1 MKDLRFVLRD
11 CSMSEMKTTHPKAE
25 IMAVRRASRAFTLVE
40 LLVVIAIIGILIGLL
55 LPAVQQARAA
65 ARRSACSN
73 NLSQFA
79 LALQNFEFAFEH
91 LPVGVTDQQSPVADT
106 VSGDK
111 TGWMVRVLP
120 QLEHRAIYERYDFEA
135 GAFGD
140 ANKDVRTVNVG
151 VYRCPSDPTL
161 SATVPQG
168 VMVDTSHY
176 YSVDG
181 VAISSYAGCYG
192 GSETPID
199 EESRGVFR
207 QNNPVWMS
215 DITDG
220 ASHTLAVSEA
230 WAGVD
235 SLGWMVGTRSTL
247 RNTDHPVNE
256 WKQWV
261 DRADVSELEEAIV
274 SENQLIA
281 PNPAV
286 RDLDP
291 LYVGGFA
298 SAHVGGVNSALMDG
312 AVQFFTNFMDPKL
325 WSYYGHRD
333 DNEIM
338 SEGGW

>member
-1 MKDLRFVLRD
+1 MIGR
-11 CSMSEMKTTHPKAE
+11 S
-25 IMAVRRASRAFTLVE
+25 RRQAFTLVE

-79 LALQNFEFAFEH
+79 LALQNFEFSFEH
-91 LPVGVTDQQSPVADT
+91 LPIGVTDKQSPVADT
-106 VSGDK
+106 VGGDK
-111 TGWMVRVLP
+111 TGWMVRILP

-140 ANKDVRTVNVG
+140 ANKDVRTANISVF
-151 VYRCPSDPTL
+151 RCPSDPTL
-161 SATVPQG
+161 SAYVPQG
-168 VMVDTSHY
+168 VAVDTSHY

-181 VAISSYAGCYG
+181 LGISSYAGCYG

-199 EESRGVFR
+199 EDSRGVFR
-207 QNNPVWMS
+207 QNDPVRMS

-230 WAGVD
+230 WSGVD

-256 WKQWV
+256 WRQWL
-261 DRADVSELEEAIV
+261 DQAGLSELEKAV
-274 SENQLIA
+274 VAENQMRVGVPPLREI
-281 PNPAV
+281 
-286 RDLDP
+286 DP

-298 SAHVGGVNSALMDG
+298 SAHVGGVNAALMDG
-312 AVQFFTNFMDPKL
+312 AVGFFTPFVDPKL

-338 SEGGW
+338 P